1 MTWNT
6 WNGVPSSET
15 LNVSI
20 SLSSFLGTIR
30 WSVVAMAK
38 RIAAMGLSVKTY
50 LEYGVGAVT
59 LKFFVVGQQATNDR
73 CYHFLFVESLSEAS
87 LTMRSDDNE
96 RSDST
101 IAIPSA
107 TFWLRRIRYKVSC
120 VFTVI
125 LNHFQLNVA
134 VRVDSKVRII
144 Q

>member
-1 MTWNT
+1 M
-6 WNGVPSSET
+6 PSSET

-101 IAIPSA
+101 IAIQSA
-107 TFWLRRIRYKVSC
+107 TFWLRRIRYKVGYI
-120 VFTVI
+120 FTVI
-125 LNHFQLNVA
+125 LNHFQSNVA
-134 VRVDSKVRII
+134 VRVDNNAELFSRAHSMYII
-144 Q
+144 

>member
-1 MTWNT
+1 
-6 WNGVPSSET
+6 
-15 LNVSI
+15 
-20 SLSSFLGTIR
+20 
-30 WSVVAMAK
+30 MAK

-87 LTMRSDDNE
+87 LTMISDDNE
-96 RSDST
+96 RSNST

-107 TFWLRRIRYKVSC
+107 TFLLRRIRYKVSC

>member
-1 MTWNT
+1 M
-6 WNGVPSSET
+6 
-15 LNVSI
+15 
-20 SLSSFLGTIR
+20 
-30 WSVVAMAK
+30 VALAK
-38 RIAAMGLSVKTY
+38 RIAAMGLTVKTY

-107 TFWLRRIRYKVSC
+107 TF
-120 VFTVI
+120 
-125 LNHFQLNVA
+125 
-134 VRVDSKVRII
+134 
-144 Q
+144 